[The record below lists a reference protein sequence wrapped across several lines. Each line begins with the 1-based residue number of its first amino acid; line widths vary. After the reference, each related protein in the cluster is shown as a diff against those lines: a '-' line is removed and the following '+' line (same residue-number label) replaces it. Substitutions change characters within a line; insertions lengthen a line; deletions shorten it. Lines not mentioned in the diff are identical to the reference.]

1 MRAWIKTAFMM
12 TACLAMV
19 GCGRQAVD
27 PGQRGLRYDPH
38 NGGVKPEVLQPGL
51 HGLGWCFL
59 RDCGYVETYDI
70 TYQKRKETVFTPSS
84 EGLAMDVKIG
94 VMFRPVISE
103 LYQLHTEIGKDY
115 YEVVIG
121 PEFRSAARNVLAR
134 HSYTTLVGSLEKI
147 EDEIEAEVR
156 RRTIGKH
163 IEVASITLEEV
174 KYASAEIASAVE
186 KRLIGQQ
193 EAARQKTAIESTAA
207 REKMQLEL
215 AAAQAKLKSETEAT
229 QAKLQGEIAADRSKR
244 ETELAA
250 EKSKLE
256 AQLALERARTQRQVV
271 TEQLAIDK
279 LEAQQRVIR
288 AKAQA
293 DERELLAGATA
304 AEKRAEAA
312 SYTPLT
318 VQAAGFEALGKLG
331 GNGTTVFLGD
341 WSRAPQFLWPRGY
354 TGVPQMT
361 GPPPPIKPASTTAP
375 AEPTPAVIG
384 PPGKLT
390 MKPVESSGEA
400 AFALPR
406 LEPYAFPMRQARHRT
421 TASR

>member
-1 MRAWIKTAFMM
+1 MREKENKNMRAGFKTALLI
-12 TACLAMV
+12 AVSLGAMA
-19 GCGRQAVD
+19 CGRQAVE

-51 HGLGWCFL
+51 HSLGWCFM

-70 TYQKRKETVFTPSS
+70 TYQTKKESVFTPSS
-84 EGLAMDVKIG
+84 EGLAMDVKVV
-94 VMFRPVISE
+94 VMFRPVTSE

-115 YEVVIG
+115 YEVVVG

-134 HSYTTLVGSLEKI
+134 HSYTTLVGQLEKI

-156 RRTIGKH
+156 RRTLGKH
-163 IEVASITLEEV
+163 IEVASITIEQV
-174 KYASAEIASAVE
+174 KYASPEIASAVE

-193 EAARQKTAIESTAA
+193 EAARQKAAIEAQAA

-229 QAKLQGEIAADRSKR
+229 QAKLQGELAAEKAKR
-244 ETELAA
+244 ESELAA
-250 EKSKLE
+250 EKARLE

-271 TEQLAIDK
+271 SEQLAIDK
-279 LEAQQRVIR
+279 LEAQQKVIR
-288 AKAQA
+288 AKAAA
-293 DERELLAGATA
+293 DERELLASATA

-331 GNGTTVFLGD
+331 GNGTTIFLGD

-354 TGVPQMT
+354 QTM
-361 GPPPPIKPASTTAP
+361 PPMGAPMAPPMKPAGYQP
-375 AEPTPAVIG
+375 AALPA
-384 PPGKLT
+384 PGKLT
-390 MKPVESSGEA
+390 MNPV
-400 AFALPR
+400 
-406 LEPYAFPMRQARHRT
+406 Q
-421 TASR
+421 